1 MARKQRIQ
9 FQGALY
15 HVINRG
21 SFRSDLFVGPG
32 ARSGASLAWLANRL
46 QIGGAATLRSDLCR
60 HRWENNLQTTA

>member
-21 SFRSDLFVGPG
+21 SYRSDLFVGPG
-32 ARSGASLAWLANRL
+32 ERSGASLAWLAARL
-46 QIGGAATLRSDLCR
+46 QIGAAATLRSDLYQ
-60 HRWENNLQTTA
+60 HRWKNNP